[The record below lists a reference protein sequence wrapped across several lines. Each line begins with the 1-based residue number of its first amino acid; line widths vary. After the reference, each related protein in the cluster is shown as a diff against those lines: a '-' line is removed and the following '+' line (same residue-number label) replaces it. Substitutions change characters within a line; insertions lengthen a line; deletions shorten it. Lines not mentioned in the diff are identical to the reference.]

1 MNIIECLSKAN
12 KMTVA
17 YSIELRNQTRQGF
30 NQKKGKEFRFQ
41 LFTEDQLVQF
51 ETPENLKLF
60 EACTE
65 DDKSHL
71 VSIFCSVQCN
81 GIKLTPQ
88 IFHDCCEFP
97 DKVDLACI
105 LDTMNDGNG
114 FKLANFEMLISKEA
128 PHYPDLQHHP
138 LVHELQAPLHFFD
151 PNELKAVLKETKIAI
166 ESLKRKISETKA
178 APSLKGNSL
187 FNTSE
192 EPNEG
197 DPPKTKNKP

>member
-30 NQKKGKEFRFQ
+30 NQKKGKEFSFQ

-128 PHYPDLQHHP
+128 PHYPDLTHHP

-151 PNELKAVLKETKIAI
+151 PNELNEVLKETKIAI
-166 ESLKRKISETKA
+166 ESLKSKISETKA
-178 APSLKGNSL
+178 ALSLKGNSL

-192 EPNEG
+192 ESNEG
-197 DPPKTKNKP
+197 DSPRKKK